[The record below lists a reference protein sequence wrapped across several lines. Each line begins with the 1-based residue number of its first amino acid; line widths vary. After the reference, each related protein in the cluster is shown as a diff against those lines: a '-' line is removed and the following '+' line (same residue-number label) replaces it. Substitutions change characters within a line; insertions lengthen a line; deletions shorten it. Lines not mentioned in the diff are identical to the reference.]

1 MEGLIMDMLNYVI
14 EEALILIPVLFVL
27 GTIIKKTP
35 NVKDWVIPYVLLVL
49 SAGLTIALM
58 GLTVEAV
65 IQGILVAGATVFSH
79 QLIKQAKE

>member
-1 MEGLIMDMLNYVI
+1 VI

-49 SAGLTIALM
+49 SVGLTVALM